1 MKISKKYFGELSGKL
16 GDVVFKQRGNTNY
29 IASSPRKY
37 TKPNSVEFEN
47 RKSIFKIAAKFSS
60 AVNSIP
66 ELKYFWMNSNKNGAS
81 AYQKINKLA
90 LKTFSEGHSVNWLK
104 ITPENG
110 FGVIVS
116 TYSLNK
122 EQYNIRLEP
131 LTERSG
137 INTDIETNIKLITV
151 FNPYDS
157 SANLSE
163 YEYFS
168 NYSSNHIIDL
178 NTPVEISITLS
189 TAQTNLIS
197 MYSKC
202 RVYNTLI
209 TLNNENELINYANT
223 FSSDL
228 IMKI

>member
-1 MKISKKYFGELSGKL
+1 MAKLKNKFLGEIQGKI
-16 GDVVFKQRGNTNY
+16 GDVVFKQRGSTNY
-29 IASSPRKY
+29 ISFKPRKY
-37 TKPNSVEFEN
+37 LQSNSTAREIAKN
-47 RKSIFKIAAKFSS
+47 KFKHAAKFSS

-81 AYQKINKLA
+81 AYQKINKSA

-104 ITPENG
+104 MTPENG

-122 EQYNIRLEP
+122 EQYDIRLEP

-168 NYSSNHIIDL
+168 NCSSNQIIDL

-209 TLNNENELINYANT
+209 TLNNENVLINYANT

-228 IMKI
+228 MIK